1 MAKKKAPAKSKGSS
15 KASKDSGSNIGLW
28 LAVLLIL
35 VVGVAW
41 YLKNG
46 GGMPSFTMPDLTRDQ
61 ALSEKSEGGNQEEVE
76 ESPEP
81 MRRKDQPEE
90 KADEKPATQSRQEGI
105 SKKETAKSKTDEV
118 AEEPTDYNKYYYTT
132 SFDFAWPVYSQDDQ
146 IVEHEGYTLAYS
158 ESIEQAKWV
167 AYKLTATNLSKKV
180 AKRQDNFEEDPDVRS
195 GSATLNDYKGSGY
208 DRGHLAPAGD
218 FSWSQLAMDGTFYL
232 SNISPQV
239 PDFNSGIWNRLEEKV
254 RIWGAKNKELFIV
267 TGPIVEKGAKKIGRS
282 KVSVPQKYYKVIL
295 DISEPEIKA
304 IGFILKNEASEKNFM
319 EFAVTIDVV
328 EKETGLDFF
337 PMVPDD
343 LEKKL
348 EGSINKNLWK

>member
-15 KASKDSGSNIGLW
+15 KSSKDSGSNSGII
-28 LAVLLIL
+28 LAVIMVL
-35 VVGVAW
+35 VIGAAW
-41 YLKNG
+41 YLKNNG
-46 GGMPSFTMPDLTRDQ
+46 GLPSFVMPG
-61 ALSEKSEGGNQEEVE
+61 AKQEQSSSLEDSNTQTPTLRKDAQRTEVE
-76 ESPEP
+76 EKPSENSQSTEP
-81 MRRKDQPEE
+81 KENNE
-90 KADEKPATQSRQEGI
+90 
-105 SKKETAKSKTDEV
+105 SKKDTQAK
-118 AEEPTDYNKYYYTT
+118 AEDAKEPTDYNKYYYTT
-132 SFDFAWPVYSQDDQ
+132 SFDFAWPAYSQDDQ

-158 ESIEQAKWV
+158 EPIEQAKWV
-167 AYKLTATNLSKKV
+167 AYRLTAANLNKKV

-195 GSATLNDYKGSGY
+195 GSATLNDYKASGY
-208 DRGHLAPAGD
+208 DRGHLAPAAD
-218 FSWSQLAMDGTFYL
+218 FAWSQLAMDGTFYL

-254 RIWGAKNKELFIV
+254 RVWGAKNKELFIV

-348 EGSINKNLWK
+348 ESSINKNLWK